1 MLDIQKSQKAIREE
15 GLTAWLFHNVFHR
28 DEIAELVLEVPAD
41 RSNTRPWVCILFPD
55 RPPLKI
61 AHVIE
66 PSILGHV
73 PGDTI
78 LYSTREEFSRAV
90 AGVLPADGKVAA
102 DYSTGIPV
110 GSFLDHGTAL
120 FFQSLGAALVPAE
133 GLVARYLGTIDQK
146 GRASHERAG
155 SVLYAAIQEAW
166 SELTE
171 AMHADRVVHEGD
183 VRDWIARRLAD
194 AGLEYEG
201 HPVAGAGRHTADPHF
216 GVSGSGAAFGR
227 GDVVQFDVWAREK
240 SPGAVYADISWLG
253 VCAPAPTPEQT
264 QVFDAVVEAREA
276 ALSYLERR
284 FAQGTPARGADVDRA
299 ARAVLARRGFEK
311 GIRHRT
317 GHSIG
322 TRVHGFGVNLDSVE
336 FPDERVITE
345 GSCFSIE
352 PGIYL
357 ERFGM
362 RTEIDCCIHN
372 GRPDVTGGERQ
383 TALLTLEQAHVR
395 LP

>member
-1 MLDIQKSQKAIREE
+1 MPDIQKSQKAIREE
-15 GLTAWLFHNVFHR
+15 GLAAWLLYNVFHR
-28 DEIAELVLEVPAD
+28 DEIAERVLEVPAD
-41 RSNTRPWVCILFPD
+41 RTNTRPWVCILFPD
-55 RPPLKI
+55 RPPVKI
-61 AHVIE
+61 VHVIE

-78 LYSTREEFSRAV
+78 LYSTREEFARAV
-90 AGVLPADGKVAA
+90 AGALPADGKVAA

-120 FFQSLGAALVPAE
+120 FLQSLGAALVPAE
-133 GLVARYLGTIDQK
+133 GLVARYLGTIDRQ
-146 GRASHERAG
+146 GRESHERAG
-155 SVLYAAIQEAW
+155 KVLHAAIQEAW
-166 SELTE
+166 STL
-171 AMHADRVVHEGD
+171 AAGMRAGRAVHEGE
-183 VRDWIARRLAD
+183 VRDCIARRLAD

-216 GVSGSGAAFGR
+216 GVSGGGAAFGR

-253 VCAPAPTPEQT
+253 VCSPAPTAAQNE
-264 QVFDAVVEAREA
+264 VFEAVVEAREA
-276 ALSYLERR
+276 ALSLLERG
-284 FAQGTPARGADVDRA
+284 FAQGIPVRGAEVDRA
-299 ARAVLARRGFEK
+299 ARAVLVRRGFEK

-357 ERFGM
+357 EQFGM
-362 RTEIDCCIHN
+362 RTEIDCCIRE
-372 GRPDVTGGERQ
+372 GRPEVTGGERQ
-383 TALLTLEQAHVR
+383 TRLLVLE
-395 LP
+395 